1 MCFLKAKEKVLWTLN
16 IQNMQCAN
24 IDSNMLATKIIAIQ
38 VVQWPSGIVIE
49 SIFLNSTKL
58 LLWSIVLL
66 GFNSEYDSV

>member
-1 MCFLKAKEKVLWTLN
+1 
-16 IQNMQCAN
+16 MQCAN

-49 SIFLNSTKL
+49 LIFLNSTKL

-66 GFNSEYDSV
+66 GFNIYMIVSNGKCP